1 MGEGRFA
8 EAAPLYDRA
17 SQLAPNR
24 AELLFWSGLGMAHA
38 GDVSGGATR
47 VREAIESGRQW
58 EELLARLPPELAPG
72 AVAVRAELR
81 ER

>member
-1 MGEGRFA
+1 
-8 EAAPLYDRA
+8 
-17 SQLAPNR
+17 
-24 AELLFWSGLGMAHA
+24 MAHA
-38 GDVSGGATR
+38 GDVSGGAAR